1 MEGLTDSKLLSEPE
15 RERLFAE
22 LTGNPLVRYGMCA
35 SCHHCA
41 HCMSSLAGLLWHVLH
56 MHCCF
61 RAAQCHARPA
71 ELVATAW
78 RRATGNS
85 KGLTRHLALLTIRPA
100 DERGHATK
108 LVLQPGLPECSSVV
122 DAGEV
127 DEINILQATMR
138 AMERALAGVPGIPPD
153 AVLVDGNRVPEGVT
167 ARHRECI
174 IKGDSK
180 CFSIAAA
187 SVLAKA
193 RPTLAPFLFGA
204 VALEI
209 AWCCSIDRLCLW
221 ACSGIAAIRALQL
234 ACGH

>member
-1 MEGLTDSKLLSEPE
+1 MFRTCTAAFEQRNATLGLQSCLQQRGVAQPEP
-15 RERLFAE
+15 
-22 LTGNPLVRYGMCA
+22 
-35 SCHHCA
+35 
-41 HCMSSLAGLLWHVLH
+41 
-56 MHCCF
+56 
-61 RAAQCHARPA
+61 Q
-71 ELVATAW
+71 
-78 RRATGNS
+78 
-85 KGLTRHLALLTIRPA
+85 GLTRHLAVLTIRQA

-108 LVLQPGLPECSSVV
+108 LVLRPGLPACSSVV

-153 AVLVDGNRVPEGVT
+153 AVLVDGNRVPEGVA

-204 VALEI
+204 VAFDI
-209 AWCCSIDRLCLW
+209 AWCGVAALNQDRLLW
-221 ACSGIAAIRALQL
+221 ACSPRKLRVVAVGGSGCLSRCGGSYARARFYQQKSS
-234 ACGH
+234 